1 MTGRTS
7 YAPPPTGH
15 QHEIRLG
22 EHVAVVGEVGAT
34 LRRYAVG
41 DREILDGF
49 DRGERSTAG
58 RGQVLAPWPNRLDAG
73 RYQFE
78 GRRGQAA
85 LDEPERGNAIHGLVR
100 WLPWREI
107 AREDAAVRLG
117 CLVHPQPAYP
127 WRLELEIEYRL
138 EEEGLEVS
146 TRARNG
152 SDAAC
157 PFGIGFHPY
166 LTLGEPSV
174 DTALLTV
181 PAERRL
187 LSDERGLPTGEE
199 PVAGTGYDFR
209 NARPIGDTRLDTA
222 FAALTTD
229 PSGRSRVVLR
239 GPSGRGIDL
248 WWGRGFGYLMVY
260 TGDTL
265 DPASRRRGGI
275 AVEPMTCPP
284 NALRTG
290 RDLIRLEPGEVWSGS
305 WGISPWPA

>member
-1 MTGRTS
+1 MTGRTA

-22 EHVAVVGEVGAT
+22 GHVAVVGEVGAT

-41 DREILDGF
+41 ERAILDGF
-49 DRGERSTAG
+49 GRDERSTGG

-73 RYQFE
+73 TYGF
-78 GRRGQAA
+78 GGHRGQAA
-85 LDEPERGNAIHGLVR
+85 LDEPECGNAIHGLVR
-100 WLPWREI
+100 WIPWKEI
-107 AREDAAVRLG
+107 AREDSAVRLG
-117 CLVHPQPAYP
+117 CVLHPQPAYP

-146 TRARNG
+146 TRVRNG

-166 LTLGEPSV
+166 LTLGETSV
-174 DTALLTV
+174 DTASLTV
-181 PAERRL
+181 PAERHL
-187 LSDERGLPTGEE
+187 LSDERGLPAGEE
-199 PVAGTGYDFR
+199 PVAGTAYDFR
-209 NARPIGDTRLDTA
+209 NAHPIGDTRLDTA
-222 FAALTTD
+222 FTALTAD
-229 PSGRSRVVLR
+229 PSGRSRVLLR
-239 GPSGRGIDL
+239 DPSGRGIDL
-248 WWGRGFGYLMVY
+248 WADPAFRYFMLY

-265 DPASRRRGGI
+265 EPEHRRRQGI

-290 RDLIRLEPGEVWSGS
+290 RDLIRLEPGEPWSGS
-305 WGISPWPA
+305 WGISPWPR